1 MLINDTESNNFLWV
15 EKYRPSTI
23 DDCILPD
30 TLKDTF
36 KEFVASGSLPNLILA
51 GGPGVGKT
59 TIAKAI
65 CNELNMEYMLING
78 SEDSGIDVLR
88 TKIRNYASTASF
100 EVGDTNQ
107 FNKVVILDEADYL
120 NPNST
125 QPALRGF
132 IEEFSGNC
140 RFILTC
146 NFKSRIIEPLH
157 SRCSLVEFK
166 IGKNAK
172 AKLGQ
177 QFWKR
182 VRNIL
187 EHEKVESNDKVTQ
200 QVVMKYFPDWRRVL
214 NELQRYSSGGVID
227 EGLLTNVGEVN
238 LQKLITALKNNN
250 FTVIRHWV
258 ADNIDNDPSTIFR
271 TIYNGLYEH
280 AETNSIPQ
288 AVVTLAEYQYK
299 SAFVADQEINMVAC
313 LTSLMC
319 DCEWK

>member
-1 MLINDTESNNFLWV
+1 MDNFLWV
-15 EKYRPSTI
+15 EKYRPTDI
-23 DDCILPD
+23 DNCILPD
-30 TLKDTF
+30 ALKETF
-36 KEFVASGSLPNLILA
+36 KEFVDSGSLPNLILA
-51 GGPGVGKT
+51 GGPGIGKT
-59 TIAKAI
+59 TVAKAI
-65 CNELNMEYMLING
+65 CNEMKMDYILING

-88 TKIRNYASTASF
+88 TKIRNYASTVSF
-100 EVGDTNQ
+100 EQGSTNQ
-107 FNKVVILDEADYL
+107 FNKVIILDEADYL
-120 NPNST
+120 NPQST

-146 NFKSRIIEPLH
+146 NFKNRIIEPLH

-166 IGKNAK
+166 ISKNDK

-187 EHEKVESNDKVTQ
+187 ELENIESNDKVTQ

-214 NELQRYSSGGVID
+214 NELQRYSTGGAID
-227 EGLLTNVGEVN
+227 EGLLTNIGEVN
-238 LQKLITALKNNN
+238 LKKLTTALKTNN
-250 FTVIRHWV
+250 FTNLRHWV
-258 ADNIDNDPSTIFR
+258 TDNLDNDPSTIFR

-280 AETNSIPQ
+280 AESNTIPQ
-288 AVVTLAEYQYK
+288 AIIHIAEYQYK

-313 LTSLMC
+313 LTALMC

>member
-59 TIAKAI
+59 TLAKAL
-65 CNELNMEYMLING
+65 CNELGSDYILING

-88 TKIRNYASTASF
+88 TKIRNYASTVSF
-100 EVGDTNQ
+100 DQGISKEFG
-107 FNKVVILDEADYL
+107 KVIILDEADYL
-120 NPNST
+120 NPQST

-214 NELQRYSSGGVID
+214 NELQRYSAGGEID
-227 EGLLTNVGEVN
+227 EGLLTSVGEVN
-238 LQKLITALKNNN
+238 IKKMTDALRDKNFTAL
-250 FTVIRHWV
+250 RHWV
-258 ADNIDNDPSTIFR
+258 TDNLDNDPTTIFR
-271 TIYNGLYEH
+271 TIYNGLYEY
-280 AETNSIPQ
+280 AEPNTIPQ
-288 AVVTLAEYQYK
+288 AIIHIADYQYK

-313 LTSLMC
+313 LTALMC

>member
-1 MLINDTESNNFLWV
+1 MDNFLWV
-15 EKYRPSTI
+15 EKYRPKLV
-23 DDCILPD
+23 DDCIL
-30 TLKDTF
+30 TESLKSTF
-36 KEFVASGSLPNLILA
+36 KEFVSSGSLPNLILA
-51 GGPGVGKT
+51 GGPGIGKT
-59 TIAKAI
+59 TVAKAI
-65 CNELNMEYMLING
+65 CNELKTDYMLING

-88 TKIRNYASTASF
+88 TRIRNYASTASF
-100 EVGDTNQ
+100 EVNTTDE
-107 FNKVVILDEADYL
+107 FNKVIILDEADYL
-120 NPNST
+120 NPQST

-166 IGKNAK
+166 INKTDK

-182 VRNIL
+182 VRHIL
-187 EHEKVESNDKVTQ
+187 EQENIDSNDKVTQ
-200 QVVMKYFPDWRRVL
+200 QVVMRYFPDWRRVL

-227 EGLLTNVGEVN
+227 EGLLTNAGEVN
-238 LQKLITALKNNN
+238 LQKLINALRNNN

-258 ADNIDNDPSTIFR
+258 TDNIDNDPSTIFR

-280 AETNSIPQ
+280 AESHSIPQ